1 MADLK
6 IGKIT
11 MGMCQTNCYFLY
23 REGSSDVIFIDP
35 ADSGKY
41 ITEKLKEKGFEI
53 KAILLTHGH
62 FDHIMGCNEMR
73 DLTGAKIYAPAP
85 DRVLLEDAYVNVS
98 AQWARPCTVDADVF
112 FDDGDNSIIGF
123 FVIGSPFSSNCNNE
137 VLFIFPFI
145 KFSLKF

>member
-41 ITEKLKEKGFEI
+41 IVEKLKEKGFEI
-53 KAILLTHGH
+53 KAILLFESG
-62 FDHIMGCNEMR
+62 
-73 DLTGAKIYAPAP
+73 
-85 DRVLLEDAYVNVS
+85 LLSKY
-98 AQWARPCTVDADVF
+98 
-112 FDDGDNSIIGF
+112 
-123 FVIGSPFSSNCNNE
+123 SP
-137 VLFIFPFI
+137 
-145 KFSLKF
+145 KSLISFTN